1 MSFNNAFKY
10 IFDLICQEE
19 DGDVSTFGVHVI
31 LPDADIFHGVPPGHV
46 THDDAGLGD
55 DIEGDR

>member
-1 MSFNNAFKY
+1 MHAFKIWY
-10 IFDLICQEE
+10 IIDLICQEE

-31 LPDADIFHGVPPGHV
+31 LPYADIVHGVPPGHIAY
-46 THDDAGLGD
+46 DDAGLGY